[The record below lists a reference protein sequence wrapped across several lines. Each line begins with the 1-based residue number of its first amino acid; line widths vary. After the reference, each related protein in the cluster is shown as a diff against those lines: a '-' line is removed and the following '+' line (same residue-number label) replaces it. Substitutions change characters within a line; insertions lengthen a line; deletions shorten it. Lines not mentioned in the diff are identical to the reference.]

1 MEVIPSEELDAPKVS
16 LESLYE
22 PSRELF
28 PAAEAPSMVR
38 NPAKDRNNQ
47 YQKPPLLTCSLDLRR
62 KVELYLGLSAS
73 FCQS

>member
-28 PAAEAPSMVR
+28 PATEAPSMVR
-38 NPAKDRNNQ
+38 NPVK
-47 YQKPPLLTCSLDLRR
+47 
-62 KVELYLGLSAS
+62 E
-73 FCQS
+73 